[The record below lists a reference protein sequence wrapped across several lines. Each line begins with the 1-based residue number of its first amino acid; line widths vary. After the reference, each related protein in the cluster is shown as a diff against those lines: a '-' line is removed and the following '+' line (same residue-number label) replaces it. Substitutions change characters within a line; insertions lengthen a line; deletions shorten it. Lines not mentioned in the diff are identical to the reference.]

1 MDGLHNRQDLVLL
14 TTVQLAFCQSR
25 AFLDRSKGLF
35 LQLIAL
41 FLEAIQKLFVLL
53 AEEVDLLNV
62 WLFVDQCPLV
72 PDALIY
78 INISGTLEDE

>member
-14 TTVQLAFCQSR
+14 TTVQLALSQSC

-41 FLEAIQKLFVLL
+41 SLEVIQKLFVFL

-72 PDALIY
+72 PDVFI
-78 INISGTLEDE
+78 